1 MTEGDVLVFTP
12 APVMCRRMHAKHSH
26 SHDQDHSHA
35 HAHSHGIGGHHHTP
49 TDFGRTFAITTGLN
63 VALVIAQFGFGLW
76 ANSLALIA
84 DAGHNLSDVMGLV
97 LAWVAFAVAKWRPS
111 SGYTYQLG
119 AASILA
125 ALANALLLV
134 AAVAVISYEAIE
146 RFAAPQ
152 PVASGTVMLLA
163 AVGVA
168 VNSASAWML
177 SHGSKS
183 DLNMH
188 GAFLHMV
195 ADAAVSVAVIAAGL
209 GIWLTGWQWL
219 DPAVSLLIS
228 AVILIG
234 TWRLFRDSL
243 RLTLNAA
250 PRSIDPA
257 AVREYLEALP
267 EVADVH
273 DLHIWA
279 MSTTENALTAHLVM
293 PAGHPGDA
301 FLHRIA
307 GELEHRFGI
316 GHSTVQIE
324 IEDRGTCA
332 TACHKAA
339 SR

>member
-1 MTEGDVLVFTP
+1 MPHD
-12 APVMCRRMHAKHSH
+12 HSH
-26 SHDQDHSHA
+26 SHDHTHS
-35 HAHSHGIGGHHHTP
+35 HSHGIGGHHHAP
-49 TDFGRTFAITTGLN
+49 TNFGRTFAIATALN
-63 VALVIAQFGFGLW
+63 VALVAAQFGFGLW

-84 DAGHNLSDVMGLV
+84 DAGHNLSDVMGLI
-97 LAWVAFAVAKWRPS
+97 LAWVAFAVARWRPS

-125 ALANALLLV
+125 ALANGLLLV
-134 AAVAVISYEAIE
+134 AAVAVIGYEAIE

-163 AVGVA
+163 ALGVV
-168 VNSASAWML
+168 VNGASAWML

-195 ADAAVSVAVIAAGL
+195 ADAAVSVAVIAAGF

-228 AVILIG
+228 AVILVG
-234 TWRLFRDSL
+234 TWRLLRDSL
-243 RLTLNAA
+243 RLALNAA
-250 PRSIDPA
+250 PREIDPTV
-257 AVREYLEALP
+257 VRGYLQGLP
-267 EVADVH
+267 EVQGVH

-279 MSTTENALTAHLVM
+279 MSTTENALTAHLVT

-301 FLHRIA
+301 FLHRLA
-307 GELEHRFGI
+307 HELEHRFGI
-316 GHSTVQIE
+316 GHCTVQVE
-324 IEDRGTCA
+324 TADKGTCE
-332 TACHKAA
+332 TACDANA
-339 SR
+339 RR

>member
-1 MTEGDVLVFTP
+1 MPHD
-12 APVMCRRMHAKHSH
+12 HSH
-26 SHDQDHSHA
+26 SHAHDDAHS
-35 HAHSHGIGGHHHTP
+35 HSHGIGGHHHTP

-63 VALVIAQFGFGLW
+63 IVLVVAQFGFGLW

-97 LAWVAFAVAKWRPS
+97 LAWVAFAIARWRPS
-111 SGYTYQLG
+111 SGYTYQMS

-125 ALANALLLV
+125 ALANALLLIG
-134 AAVAVISYEAIE
+134 AVAVIGYEAIE
-146 RFAAPQ
+146 RFAEPQ

-163 AVGVA
+163 TIGVI
-168 VNSASAWML
+168 VNGASAWML

-228 AVILIG
+228 VVILVG
-234 TWRLFRDSL
+234 TWRLLRDSL
-243 RLTLNAA
+243 RLALNAA
-250 PRSIDPA
+250 PRDIDPGV
-257 AVREYLEALP
+257 VRGYLESLP
-267 EVADVH
+267 EVAGVH

-279 MSTTENALTAHLVM
+279 MSTTENALTAHLIT

-301 FLHRIA
+301 FLHRLA
-307 GELEHRFGI
+307 EELQHRYRI
-316 GHSTVQIE
+316 GHTTVQIE
-324 IEDRGTCA
+324 VEDKGACA
-332 TACHKAA
+332 TACHAEM
-339 SR
+339 RH